1 MKMMIKIAVLLLV
14 AGSFAGCKKFL
25 EEKPYSFVAPE
36 NFFKTAADAELALTG
51 VYDVLNIAS
60 IQGQGN
66 HHMWGRGMHSLTS
79 VGNDELIADNTATEV
94 DYISYSNYTYNS
106 QTPVAAFTWV
116 FLYAGINRAN
126 YLLQRVPAI
135 AMDETRKK
143 EILGEAHMLRGLYYF
158 YLGWLWG
165 GVPVI
170 TDPEPTGVQARNSI
184 QEVMALVET
193 DFKFAYDNLP
203 PRNLKPGRIN
213 KYTAA
218 GFLAKLYLHLGS
230 YKEYNIGDEF
240 DFPLNSFSWVNKDD
254 MYTKALFYCEEIY
267 TQSGYKLIRPYN
279 YLFLAATEAEAREE
293 HMMLVQ
299 AGPGGT
305 SEYILSAYL
314 SGPKGN
320 AATNGGTY
328 GRLRPLKELS
338 DKYNT
343 NDGRRTHNIT
353 GGLNTTT
360 NFTTVNG
367 IKYFTPDATINA
379 TWSNYNLGKYRE
391 ASPDSKTSRGI
402 ANWAGETDFGILRF
416 GDIVL
421 MYAELKF
428 KKGDEAGA
436 RQLIREIRLRG
447 CADDIAKVNA
457 ITTVYLKTD
466 FMQELMDERSRELC
480 AEGWRRFD
488 LIRTAK
494 LKQVVAGLQST
505 TGVMNIQNVPQMKAN
520 FEDYKIWYPIPK
532 REIELNPSLTQNPGY
547 PQS

>member
-1 MKMMIKIAVLLLV
+1 MKLIIKTVAILVL
-14 AGSFAGCKKFL
+14 AGTLTGCKKFL

-51 VYDVLNIAS
+51 VYDILNVPA

-66 HHMWGRGMHSLTS
+66 HNMWGRGMHSLTS

-135 AMDETRKK
+135 TMDENRKK
-143 EILGEAHMLRGLYYF
+143 QILAEAHLLRGLYYF

-170 TDPEPTGVQARNSI
+170 TEPEPTTMQARNSL
-184 QEVMALVET
+184 QEVMTLAEA
-193 DFKFAYDNLP
+193 DFKTAYDNLP
-203 PRNLKPGRIN
+203 PRNVKTGRVN

-218 GFLAKLYLHLGS
+218 GFLAKLYLYLGS
-230 YKEYNIGDEF
+230 CKENNIGASF
-240 DFPLNSFSWVNKDD
+240 NFPLNSFDWVNKDD
-254 MYTKALFYCEEIY
+254 MYTKSMQYCEDIY

-279 YLFLAATEAEAREE
+279 YLFLSATEAEAREE

-299 AGPGGT
+299 AGPGGS

-328 GRLRPLKELS
+328 GRLRPVKELY
-338 DKYNT
+338 DKYNV
-343 NDGRRTHNIT
+343 NDGRRTHNMT

-360 NFTTVNG
+360 VFTTING

-379 TWSNYNLGKYRE
+379 TFSNYNLGKYRE

-421 MYAELKF
+421 MYAELTF
-428 KKGDEAGA
+428 KKGNEAAA
-436 RQLIREIRLRG
+436 RALLREIRLRG
-447 CADDIAKVNA
+447 CADDATKVAA
-457 ITTVYLKTD
+457 ITTAYFKTD
-466 FMQELMDERSRELC
+466 FMEELLDERSRELC
-480 AEGWRRFD
+480 GEGWRRFD
-488 LIRTAK
+488 LIRTNR
-494 LKQVVAGLQST
+494 LKQVVQSLKA
-505 TGVMNIQNVPQMKAN
+505 TGSVMNIQNVPQLQAN

-532 REIELNPSLTQNPGY
+532 REIELNPTLKQNPLY
-547 PQS
+547 PAS